1 MRCIVKGMFFADDA
15 IVREQ
20 PKILE
25 LFKKA
30 VERNEVFFEILNVG
44 ATQKRID
51 VQDLVEENQRLKR
64 QLAELK
70 WLAQSFI

>member
-20 PKILE
+20 PEILD
-25 LFKKA
+25 LFKEA
-30 VERNEVFFEILNVG
+30 VAQNKVFFEVLNIGATEQKLNVKG
-44 ATQKRID
+44 LI
-51 VQDLVEENQRLKR
+51 EENQRLKR

-70 WLAQSFI
+70 

>member
-20 PKILE
+20 PEILE

-30 VERNEVFFEILNVG
+30 VEQNKVFFEVLNIGATEQKLNVKG
-44 ATQKRID
+44 LI
-51 VQDLVEENQRLKR
+51 EENQRLKR

-70 WLAQSFI
+70 WLS

>member
-20 PKILE
+20 PEILE

-30 VERNEVFFEILNVG
+30 VEQNKVFFEVLNIGATEQKLNVKG
-44 ATQKRID
+44 LI
-51 VQDLVEENQRLKR
+51 EENQRLKR

-70 WLAQSFI
+70 

>member
-1 MRCIVKGMFFADDA
+1 MRCIVKGMFYADDA

-20 PKILE
+20 PEILE

-70 WLAQSFI
+70 

>member
-20 PKILE
+20 PEILD

-30 VERNEVFFEILNVG
+30 VVRNEVFFEILNVG

-51 VQDLVEENQRLKR
+51 VQDLIEENQRLKR

-70 WLAQSFI
+70 WLV

>member
-20 PKILE
+20 PEILD
-25 LFKKA
+25 LFKDA
-30 VERNEVFFEILNVG
+30 VAQNKVFFEVLNIGATEQKLNVKG
-44 ATQKRID
+44 LI
-51 VQDLVEENQRLKR
+51 EENQRLKR

-70 WLAQSFI
+70 